1 MNKLLLSCLV
11 AVGAISSVLAD
22 YVTLVTDDKPSGGV
36 TASSLVSDTGHWSIP
51 GTPDSSHDYYV
62 GEGRL
67 LCTPNINND
76 TATYTFQGR
85 SLTLDGGSGFTCL
98 AHCSKGSSTVN
109 YGSGQV
115 YLKSGVYSF
124 NANGA
129 TTIMNATVE
138 ASADDPFVFLYNCD
152 NDKATTVIRYL
163 TLDLAGAAGTG
174 LRFTRPDNATS
185 PFIWKLS
192 GSAVYFDG
200 TLDVRRMTVVADA
213 AYPFSGKLLLSDGAT
228 FKFGNKSG
236 TNSIGELDLGE
247 GGALTIDGGTSQEV
261 GTLRLD
267 GGTINFQHLRIGAD
281 KPSNYGFI
289 TVTTA
294 VVADQPVTVNLDEPG
309 DTVSPLGPCDRA
321 ECPLIR
327 FPKGTTLSADH
338 FRLVLC
344 ATFKERSGTTF
355 PPLWSAVVKDDED
368 GYPTLYAIREEV
380 VELKGV
386 QNVKQYG
393 LKDAAT
399 WTDGNL
405 PHADVSYHAFGS
417 YCQLAV
423 DDEATEFK
431 GDWLFSYYGQTW
443 LYASE
448 FTIPRWTVR
457 GNHKVNVAAQD
468 VTIKGGTW
476 EVVCHSAD
484 VWTEVLGSDSSAH
497 ALTIASD
504 LCGDGQLTFNVRN
517 GSTEA
522 GFNSLTLTG
531 DNAAFAGKLAF
542 NQKMTVAVS
551 DAQAFGGAHPSV
563 DYMAVS
569 FLGGSKFR
577 PTAPLVF
584 DEPTCGFA
592 FGASAFI
599 YSTTENPLTIKSPVT
614 LLGGQQKWGNGP
626 LALGGPLKFGE
637 TSVDEQAE
645 GNVTD
650 CYLSVREGSVK
661 PLTADAFNGYR
672 FLFYNGTG
680 IVIDWNATGDLRTY
694 GLRATKRITAGQNHI
709 SGNNDYVIPITFD
722 TGDVTELD
730 GLEETHGLV
739 TVPTAEADH
748 VRACIKTVKPFKGVR
763 VTIVETTD
771 AAAGTTTFSAHVE
784 KTGVILI
791 IR

>member
-11 AVGAISSVLAD
+11 AAGAICSVLAD
-22 YVTLVTDDKPSGGV
+22 YVTLNTNDSPSGGV
-36 TASSLVSDTGHWSIP
+36 AASSLVSNTGHWSIESA
-51 GTPDSSHDYYV
+51 PDSDHDYYV

-67 LCTPNINND
+67 LCTPNVSKDD

-138 ASADDPFVFLYNCD
+138 TSADDPFIFVYNCD
-152 NDKATTVIRYL
+152 NDKTTTVIRYL

-174 LRFTRPDNATS
+174 LRFTRPDGATS
-185 PFIWKLS
+185 TFIWKLS
-192 GSAVYFDG
+192 GSAADFDG

-213 AYPFSGKLLLSDGAT
+213 AYPFGGTLQLSDGAT
-228 FKFGNKSG
+228 FKFGDKSDV
-236 TNSIGELDLGE
+236 NSIGALKLCE
-247 GGALTIDGGTSQEV
+247 GGALTVDGGTTQEI

-267 GGTINFQHLRIGAD
+267 GGAINFQSLRIGQTN
-281 KPSNYGFI
+281 PSDYGFI

-294 VVADQPVTVNLDEPG
+294 VVANQPVTVNLDEPG
-309 DTVSPLGPCDRA
+309 DKASPLGPCDRA

-327 FPKGTTLSADH
+327 FPKGTTLSSGN
-338 FRLVLC
+338 FRLVLR
-344 ATFKERSGTTF
+344 ATLQERSSTTF
-355 PPLWSAVVKDDED
+355 PPLWSAVVKDDAD

-386 QNVKQYG
+386 QNVQQYG
-393 LKDAAT
+393 LKEAAS

-405 PHADVSYHAFGS
+405 PHAGVSYHAFGS
-417 YCQLAV
+417 YCLLAV

-457 GNHKVNVAAQD
+457 GNHKVTVAAANGTT
-468 VTIKGGTW
+468 VKGRTL
-476 EVVCHSAD
+476 EVQRHADD
-484 VWTEVLGSDSSAH
+484 VWTEFNNSGSTG
-497 ALTIASD
+497 LTLESD
-504 LCGDGQLTFNVRN
+504 LCGDGLISCTVP
-517 GSTEA
+517 
-522 GFNSLTLTG
+522 LTLKGNNSNFTG
-531 DNAAFAGKLAF
+531 KFLFGSSVGV
-542 NQKMTVAVS
+542 TVS
-551 DAQAFGGAHPSV
+551 DGQAFGGPRPDT
-563 DYMAVS
+563 DYTAVK
-569 FLGGSKFR
+569 LNGSCTLT
-577 PTAPLVF
+577 PTTAVTF
-584 DEPTCGFA
+584 DEPTRGLA
-592 FGASAFI
+592 FGSGMTVNSYADK
-599 YSTTENPLTIKSPVT
+599 PLTIKNPVT

-626 LALGGPLKFGE
+626 LALGGPLKFGAS
-637 TSVDEQAE
+637 SVDEQAE
-645 GNVTD
+645 GAVTD

-672 FLFYNGTG
+672 FLFYNNTS

-694 GLRATKRITAGQNHI
+694 GLRATKRIADNEKHI
-709 SGNNDYVIPITFD
+709 SGNNGYVIPITFD

-730 GLEETHGLV
+730 GFEETHGLV
-739 TVPTAEADH
+739 TVPTAETKH
-748 VRACIKTVKPFKGVR
+748 VRACIKAVKPFGGVKMT
-763 VTIVETTD
+763 VVETTD
-771 AAAGTTTFSAHVE
+771 ATAGTTTFSARFE
-784 KTGVILI
+784 KRGLMLI